1 MKNSEV
7 SSTNQ
12 KSSSQK
18 QSRYF
23 EGVGRR
29 KEAVARVRLFTK
41 IQKIKDGIEVNKKS
55 YKEYFPLLE
64 FQKIVEAPLNRMK
77 ALGKFGITAKVKGGG
92 IRGQAEAIK
101 LAMAR
106 ALVKFNPAY
115 KKRLRRAGLLTVDA
129 RKVERKKYGKKKA
142 RRAPQWQKR

>member
-1 MKNSEV
+1 MKNSK
-7 SSTNQ
+7 N
-12 KSSSQK
+12 SSQK
-18 QSRYF
+18 QLRYF

-29 KEAVARVRLFTK
+29 KEATARVRLYTK
-41 IQKIKDGIEVNKKS
+41 IQGIKDGIEVNEKS
-55 YKEYFPLLE
+55 YKEYFPILE
-64 FQKIVEAPLNRMK
+64 FQKIVEAPLEKMK

-92 IRGQAEAIK
+92 IRGQAEAIR

-115 KKRLRRAGLLTVDA
+115 KKRLRRAGFLTVDA